1 MKAYSITLFLVIFNV
16 MLSVLTN
23 MQIFTML
30 SPDPI
35 APVIFGYDAASITSA
50 AEFLNISV
58 AGLDVVDILGVIL
71 MLGQAILNS
80 TFLMPFFL
88 AEFGVPLWFI
98 PVIVLP
104 MAYTYLAA
112 IVQLTTGRIL
122 PFFE

>member
-1 MKAYSITLFLVIFNV
+1 
-16 MLSVLTN
+16 MLSADPLT
-23 MQIFTML
+23 
-30 SPDPI
+30 PI
-35 APVIFGYDAASITSA
+35 VFGYDAASISSA
-50 AEFLNISV
+50 SEFLNITV

-71 MLGQAILNS
+71 TLVQAILNS

-88 AEFGVPLWFI
+88 AEFGVPSWFI